1 MSLPPEHLA
10 PEPPAPEQPAPGRLA
25 PAQLAPGQPAK
36 IPFGT
41 SPLDR
46 VGERRKDTAYMAEAR
61 AHPGARLLLVA
72 EARVPVNGD
81 GRLAWRPFVD
91 HDGDGAGAGS
101 VVFLGV
107 DDEGRPLFSRDA
119 ADDEVGEEFAAL
131 REVGPALPADEAA
144 AALEALGLS
153 AWHRR
158 APYCPGCG
166 GETEVTDGG
175 HRRRCVRCGAG
186 HFPRTDPAVIMLV
199 TAGDR
204 CVLGRRVGAPQSR
217 WSTLAGFVEA
227 GESLE
232 SALAREVYE
241 EVGLTVTS
249 THYRGSQ
256 PWPFPASLM
265 VAFEAE
271 AEFAPLSI
279 NHEHQDVRW
288 FSRDEVADA
297 LASGEM
303 AVPPPISAGGY
314 LIRSWVAGRGPVAVE
329 EG

>member
-1 MSLPPEHLA
+1 MSV
-10 PEPPAPEQPAPGRLA
+10 PAEQPAT
-25 PAQLAPGQPAK
+25 
-36 IPFGT
+36 IPFGV

-46 VGERRKDTAYMAEAR
+46 VGERRRDAAYQAAAR
-61 AHPGARLLLVA
+61 SHPDARLLLVA
-72 EARVPVNGD
+72 ESRIPVDENGH
-81 GRLAWRPFVD
+81 LAWRRLAD
-91 HDGDGAGAGS
+91 RGDGTDAETLL
-101 VVFLGV
+101 FLGV
-107 DDEGRPLFSRDA
+107 DGRGRPLFSRDA
-119 ADDEVGEEFAAL
+119 AEDEVGEDFAAL
-131 REVGPALPADEAA
+131 REVGPMLSPDDAA

-158 APYCPGCG
+158 APFCPTCG
-166 GETEVTDGG
+166 GETRVEDAG
-175 HRRRCVRCGAG
+175 HRRRCLRCGAG

-199 TAGDR
+199 TDGDR
-204 CVLGRRVGAPQSR
+204 CVLGRRAGAAASR

-232 SALAREVYE
+232 SAVAREVYE

-271 AEFAPLSI
+271 AAYGPLNM

-288 FSRDEVADA
+288 FLRDEVADA
-297 LASGEM
+297 IAGGQM
-303 AVPPPISAGGY
+303 AVPPPVSAGGF
-314 LIRSWVAGRGPVAVE
+314 LIRSWLARRDLAGVE